1 MPKKNI
7 QEVKIVGQ
15 RISTEDTLAM
25 FDAMLD
31 ALEVLLRDPVRIAR
45 LFSLAMTVEK
55 FRP

>member
-1 MPKKNI
+1 MGKSV

-15 RISTEDTLAM
+15 RISTEDTLQM
-25 FDAMLD
+25 FDVMLE
-31 ALEVLLRDPVRIAR
+31 AFEVLLRDPVRIAR